1 VGSVYRQKGRT
12 NYMIKYYRDGQAV
25 IEATG
30 TSDEKEARKTL
41 HARETDIDRGVPLA
55 TGVGKI
61 KFEKAAE
68 NLKAEYRLNGRRSVG
83 DLHTTID
90 LHLQPVFGGR
100 KMSSISAG
108 DARKYADDKIAAGY
122 KAATVN
128 KHLAALIRMFTLA
141 VKDGSLLQQPKISK
155 LTLNNTRQGFFER
168 EEFDRVLA
176 AMPVAMRDPLEFAYF
191 TGWRVQSEVLPLE
204 WGRNVDERGG
214 VIRLNA
220 GETKNGE
227 GRVFPYDALPELAQL
242 LARLR
247 RDSDARQKRTE
258 VICPWVF
265 HDDGRPLTLE
275 CGWASHEFRRAW
287 REAVTVAGCP
297 ARLPHDLRRT
307 AVRNLVRAGVPE
319 KTAMMLTGHKTRSV
333 FDRYD
338 IVNEA
343 DLRQG
348 VARLAQA
355 GAQPT
360 QSRGKVLRLRGKR

>member
-1 VGSVYRQKGRT
+1 
-12 NYMIKYYRDGQAV
+12 MIKYYRDGKAV
-25 IEATG
+25 VEATG

-41 HARETDIDRGVPLA
+41 HARETDIERGLALA

-68 NLKAEYRLNGRRSVG
+68 NLKAEYRLNGRRSLG
-83 DLHTTID
+83 DLNTTID
-90 LHLQPVFGGR
+90 QHLQVAFGGR
-100 KMSSISAG
+100 KMSSISAA
-108 DARKYADDKIAAGY
+108 DARQYADEKVAAGY
-122 KAATVN
+122 RPATVN

-155 LTLNNTRQGFFER
+155 LNPNNTRQGFFER
-168 EEFDRVLA
+168 DEFEAVVA
-176 AMPVAMRDPLEFAYF
+176 AMPVAMRAPLEFAYC
-191 TGWRVQSEVLPLE
+191 TGWRLQSEVLPLE

-214 VIRLNA
+214 VIRLNV
-220 GETKNGE
+220 GETKNGD

-247 RDSDARQKRTE
+247 RESDARKKRTE

-275 CGWASHEFRRAW
+275 CGWASHDFRKAW
-287 REAVTVAGCP
+287 KEAVKVAGCP
-297 ARLPHDLRRT
+297 DRIPHDLRRT

-355 GAQPT
+355 AQPAAPAA
-360 QSRGKVLRLRGKR
+360 RGKVLRLRGKR